1 MHHYK
6 FFALAA
12 MLLCGS
18 SFASDE
24 YFMCNTAKGT
34 IKLDE
39 NKGVL
44 RYTLSKDRK
53 TAFNYES
60 KGNDYS
66 GFKYN
71 HYSRFQTNYFSVSF
85 VNAEYKY
92 TIFSNY
98 EGKSESRGVSV
109 TNLNSKKESVY
120 DCKSVSIDRLSDLS
134 AKLACDK
141 DSALGCEE

>member
-1 MHHYK
+1 MRYYK
-6 FFALAA
+6 LLVLAA
-12 MLLCGS
+12 ILLCGS
-18 SFASDE
+18 SFASDV
-24 YFMCNTAKGT
+24 YFVCDTAKGT

-39 NKGVL
+39 NNGVI
-44 RYTLSKDRK
+44 RYILSKDRK
-53 TAFNYES
+53 TEFNYES

-71 HYSRFQTNYFSVSF
+71 HYSRFQTDYFNVSF
-85 VNAEYKY
+85 VNTGYKY

-98 EGKSESRGVSV
+98 EDERESRGVSV

-120 DCKSVSIDRLSDLS
+120 YCKSVNIDRLSDLS

-141 DSALGCEE
+141 DNALDCE

>member
-1 MHHYK
+1 MRHYK
-6 FFALAA
+6 FFALVAIF
-12 MLLCGS
+12 LCGS

-24 YFMCNTAKGT
+24 YFLCNTEKGT

-53 TAFNYES
+53 TEFNYES

-66 GFKYN
+66 EFKYS
-71 HYSRFQTNYFSVSF
+71 HYSRFQTDYFNVSF
-85 VNAEYKY
+85 VSAEYKY

-98 EGKSESRGVSV
+98 EDESESRGVSV

-120 DCKSVSIDRLSDLS
+120 DCNSVVIDRLSDLS

-141 DSALGCEE
+141 DSALGCEG

>member
-6 FFALAA
+6 FFALIA
-12 MLLCGS
+12 MFLCGS
-18 SFASDE
+18 SFASDV
-24 YFMCNTAKGT
+24 YFLCDTAKGT

-44 RYTLSKDRK
+44 RYTLSKDHK
-53 TAFNYES
+53 IEFNYES
-60 KGNDYS
+60 KGSDYS

-71 HYSRFQTNYFSVSF
+71 HYSRFQTDYFNVSF
-85 VNAEYKY
+85 VNAEYEY

-98 EGKSESRGVSV
+98 EDERESRGVSV

-120 DCKSVSIDRLSDLS
+120 YCKSIGIDRLSDLS
-134 AKLACDK
+134 VKMACDK
-141 DSALGCEE
+141 YSALGCDK

>member
-6 FFALAA
+6 FFALVA

-18 SFASDE
+18 SFASDA
-24 YFMCNTAKGT
+24 YFVCDTAKGT

-53 TAFNYES
+53 TEFNYES
-60 KGNDYS
+60 KGSDYS

-71 HYSRFQTNYFSVSF
+71 HYSRFQTDYFNVSF

-98 EGKSESRGVSV
+98 ENESEIRGVSV

-120 DCKSVSIDRLSDLS
+120 DCKSVGIDRLSDLS
-134 AKLACDK
+134 AKIACDK
-141 DSALGCEE
+141 DSALGCE

>member
-6 FFALAA
+6 FFALVA

-18 SFASDE
+18 SFAGDE
-24 YFMCNTAKGT
+24 YFVCDTAKGT

-44 RYTLSKDRK
+44 RYTLSKNSK
-53 TAFNYES
+53 TEFNYES

-71 HYSRFQTNYFSVSF
+71 HYSRFQTDYFNVSF
-85 VNAEYKY
+85 VNAGYKY
-92 TIFSNY
+92 MIFSNY
-98 EGKSESRGVSV
+98 EDERESRGVSV
-109 TNLNSKKESVY
+109 MNLTSKKESIY
-120 DCKSVSIDRLSDLS
+120 DCRVIGVDRLSDLS
-134 AKLACDK
+134 EKLTCDK
-141 DSALGCEE
+141 DSVLGCE

>member
-6 FFALAA
+6 FFALIA

-18 SFASDE
+18 SFASDV
-24 YFMCNTAKGT
+24 YFLCDTAKGT

-44 RYTLSKDRK
+44 RYTLSKDHK
-53 TAFNYES
+53 IEFNYES
-60 KGNDYS
+60 KGSDYS

-71 HYSRFQTNYFSVSF
+71 HYSRFQTDYFNVSF
-85 VNAEYKY
+85 VNAEYEY

-98 EGKSESRGVSV
+98 EDERKSRGVSV

-120 DCKSVSIDRLSDLS
+120 YCKSIGIDRLSDLS
-134 AKLACDK
+134 VKMACDK
-141 DSALGCEE
+141 YSALGCDK

>member
-1 MHHYK
+1 MRHYK
-6 FFALAA
+6 
-12 MLLCGS
+12 LLLLIVIFLCDS

-24 YFMCNTAKGT
+24 YFLCNTAKGT

-44 RYTLSKDRK
+44 RYTLTKDRK
-53 TAFNYES
+53 VEFNYES
-60 KGNDYS
+60 KVDDFS

-71 HYSRFQTNYFSVSF
+71 HYSRFQTDYFSVSF

-98 EGKSESRGVSV
+98 EYENENRGVSV
-109 TNLNSKKESVY
+109 TNLNSKKESIY
-120 DCKSVSIDRLSDLS
+120 NCKSVAIDLLSDLS
-134 AKLACDK
+134 EKLACDR
-141 DSALGCEE
+141 DSALGCE